1 LNLKTQTKSA
11 VSVREGQGVVLL
23 CGTPSYAGGKAFIV
37 LLIRDSYTVAYLC
50 SMGFNVFWMGRA
62 CTLWHTLSLCSLE
75 MFTNSQ
81 DFN

>member
-37 LLIRDSYTVAYLC
+37 LLIRDSYTVAYVC
-50 SMGFNVFWMGRA
+50 SMGFNVF
-62 CTLWHTLSLCSLE
+62 
-75 MFTNSQ
+75 
-81 DFN
+81 